1 MMQINPFQVIG
12 MIKNGQ
18 NPQQIIMNLLEQQ
31 NSSPM
36 YKSLKNM
43 IHNNKID
50 EIEDFARNYVNSQG
64 GDFDRDFNA
73 FKKNIGL

>member
-1 MMQINPFQVIG
+1 MQVNPFQVIG

>member
-1 MMQINPFQVIG
+1 MMQVNPFQIIG

-18 NPQQIIMNLLEQQ
+18 NPQQVIMNLLEQQ

-36 YKSLKNM
+36 YESLKNM
-43 IHNNKID
+43 IHNNKIN

>member
-1 MMQINPFQVIG
+1 MQINPFQVIG

>member
-1 MMQINPFQVIG
+1 MMQVNPFQVIG

-31 NSSPM
+31 NPSPM

-64 GDFDRDFNA
+64 GDFDRDFND

>member
-1 MMQINPFQVIG
+1 MQVNPFQVIG

-18 NPQQIIMNLLEQQ
+18 NPQQIIMNLLDQQ

>member
-1 MMQINPFQVIG
+1 MMQVNPFQVIG

-31 NSSPM
+31 NPSPM

-50 EIEDFARNYVNSQG
+50 EIEDFARNHVNSQG

>member
-1 MMQINPFQVIG
+1 MMQVNPFQVIG

-73 FKKNIGL
+73 FKKNIGI

>member
-1 MMQINPFQVIG
+1 MMQVNPFQVIG

-43 IHNNKID
+43 IYNNKID

>member
-1 MMQINPFQVIG
+1 MQVNPFQVIG

-31 NSSPM
+31 NPSPM

-43 IHNNKID
+43 IHNNKR
-50 EIEDFARNYVNSQG
+50 F
-64 GDFDRDFNA
+64 
-73 FKKNIGL
+73 

>member
-1 MMQINPFQVIG
+1 MMQVNPFQVIG

-50 EIEDFARNYVNSQG
+50 EIEDFEWYYKSEPTEETLENDSQK
-64 GDFDRDFNA
+64 FIITN
-73 FKKNIGL
+73 

>member
-1 MMQINPFQVIG
+1 MIQVNPFQVIG

-64 GDFDRDFNA
+64 GDFDGDFNA

>member
-1 MMQINPFQVIG
+1 
-12 MIKNGQ
+12 
-18 NPQQIIMNLLEQQ
+18 
-31 NSSPM
+31 
-36 YKSLKNM
+36 M

>member
-1 MMQINPFQVIG
+1 MMQVNPFQVIG

-36 YKSLKNM
+36 YKSLKNI

>member
-1 MMQINPFQVIG
+1 MMKVNPFQVIG

>member
-1 MMQINPFQVIG
+1 MMQVNPFQVIG

-31 NSSPM
+31 NPSPM
-36 YKSLKNM
+36 YRSLKNM

>member
-1 MMQINPFQVIG
+1 MIQVNPFQVIG

>member
-1 MMQINPFQVIG
+1 MMQVNPFQVIG

-18 NPQQIIMNLLEQQ
+18 NPQQIIMNFLEQQ

>member
-1 MMQINPFQVIG
+1 MMQVNPFQVIG

-18 NPQQIIMNLLEQQ
+18 NPQQIIMNLLEEQ

>member
-1 MMQINPFQVIG
+1 MMQVNPFQVIG

>member
-1 MMQINPFQVIG
+1 MQVNPFQVIG

-18 NPQQIIMNLLEQQ
+18 NPQQVLMNLLEQQ

-36 YKSLKNM
+36 YESLRNM
-43 IHNNKID
+43 VHNNRID

>member
-1 MMQINPFQVIG
+1 MMQVNPFQVIG

-36 YKSLKNM
+36 YNSLKNM

>member
-1 MMQINPFQVIG
+1 MMQVNPFQVIG

-18 NPQQIIMNLLEQQ
+18 NPQQIIMNLLDQQ

>member
-1 MMQINPFQVIG
+1 MMQVNPFQVIG

-73 FKKNIGL
+73 CKKNIGL

>member
-1 MMQINPFQVIG
+1 MIQVNPFQVIG

-43 IHNNKID
+43 IHNSKID